1 VAVAAPLPGFA
12 PSPWTVVDLQWF
24 ASLTE
29 ALAND
34 AWLAAVA
41 PDLRDGSC
49 RVVATEVVLR
59 GRAYLD
65 ARWREGGQR
74 LKMMSF
80 GRRNPALTP
89 EEFSAR
95 WRSEAGRLGAE
106 QIPDAVRGLAYV
118 QNHPVPLDGQEW
130 PLDAVNEV
138 YVEGL
143 DQLRR
148 REAWFAERR
157 AATLRSDAQLLD
169 QLDAHAGQRRPRC
182 GGWSSGK
189 NPVSVPSVARA
200 TARSRSNLA
209 LWWLSSARIS
219 AMPMTA
225 RAEMSNDSGST
236 P

>member
-1 VAVAAPLPGFA
+1 MTDVKVVRFLDREPEGLRSRWAAVAAHAGRDPGRPARVAVAAPLPGFA

-24 ASLTE
+24 ASVTE

-65 ARWREGGQR
+65 ARWREGGER

-157 AATLRSDAQLLD
+157 AATLRSDAQSLM
-169 QLDAHAGQRRPRC
+169 APTET
-182 GGWSSGK
+182 WSMFVREWS
-189 NPVSVPSVARA
+189 
-200 TARSRSNLA
+200 
-209 LWWLSSARIS
+209 LS
-219 AMPMTA
+219 P
-225 RAEMSNDSGST
+225 
-236 P
+236 